1 MSLKLSYLS
10 LFILLI
16 TGSTHAQIKHAQEIK
31 NFQKKLNKLYC
42 NPYKSPL
49 PKKERKTFKGHH
61 FFAIDSLYKIEA
73 KFSKY
78 KNPASLQLKTT
89 SDRLASFNKYGSI
102 EFILNGTKQRLTI
115 YQSPNLGK
123 SKKYRNRLFLPFNDL
138 TNGNETYA
146 GGRYI
151 DLSIPEGDLIII
163 DFNKSYNPF
172 CVYNHG
178 YSCPVP
184 PIENNLT
191 IRIEAGIKAP
201 K

>member
-31 NFQKKLNKLYC
+31 IFQKKLNKLYC

-61 FFAIDSLYKIEA
+61 FFPIDSLYKIEA
-73 KFSKY
+73 KFSRY

-89 SDRLASFNKYGSI
+89 SDRLANFNKYGSI
-102 EFILNGTKQRLTI
+102 EFKLNGKKQRLTI

-151 DLSIPEGDLIII
+151 DLSIPEGDLIIL

-172 CVYNHG
+172 CVYNHR
-178 YSCPVP
+178 YSCPIP

-191 IRIEAGIKAP
+191 IRIEAGIKVP

>member
-31 NFQKKLNKLYC
+31 IFQKKLNKLYC

-61 FFAIDSLYKIEA
+61 FFPIDSLYKIEA
-73 KFSKY
+73 KFSRY

-102 EFILNGTKQRLTI
+102 EFKLNGKKQRLTI

-151 DLSIPEGDLIII
+151 DLSIPEGDLIIL

-172 CVYNHG
+172 CVYNHR
-178 YSCPVP
+178 YSCPIP

-191 IRIEAGIKAP
+191 IRIEAGIKVP